1 MARPRVTA
9 RLKRLWAAYR
19 KRQQAGF
26 TLIELL
32 VAMFIGSIITVS
44 LLALVVQLVDVNQRD
59 ASRSETQRDMQSAMN
74 YITQELREAVFVY
87 DGDCLQGTAII
98 TPGNFATECPGV
110 VNFIP
115 AGLSA
120 TSATS
125 ASIPVLAFW
134 RADPLPQGLIAACA
148 TNSGNLDDTIVP
160 AAVSGVPCLSGRSYT
175 LVVYALVNDTST
187 TDIWQGRGRIVR
199 YQLPQFV
206 SNATTG
212 TQTNT
217 GYVDPL
223 SSPNSSFQQW
233 PFQLT
238 TDASNVAVVS
248 NGQTAGGR
256 PADATLVSNSA
267 VLVDYVDDGLLP
279 RPTLG
284 LSCPDREVTNPYA
297 ATPRSDA
304 PFNPANIRSFYACVR
319 GKTYKAVAAE
329 QNVNQEVQVFLVG
342 NVQGRPG
349 FPLAASL
356 PTGAIESQA
365 FPLQTRVLTRGIINK
380 SPK

>member
-110 VNFIP
+110 VNYIP

-134 RADPLPQGLIAACA
+134 RADPLPQGLVAACA
-148 TNSGNLDDTIVP
+148 TNSGDLDDTIVP
-160 AAVSGVPCLSGRSYT
+160 AAVLGVPCLSGRSYT

-199 YQLPQFV
+199 YQLPQF
-206 SNATTG
+206 SGNG

-248 NGQTAGGR
+248 NGQTTGGR
-256 PADATLVSNSA
+256 PADSTLVSNSA

-279 RPTLG
+279 RPTL
-284 LSCPDREVTNPYA
+284 SCPNRADTSTNPYA

-304 PFNPANIRSFYACVR
+304 LFNPANIRSFYACVR
-319 GKTYKAVAAE
+319 GKTYGAVATE